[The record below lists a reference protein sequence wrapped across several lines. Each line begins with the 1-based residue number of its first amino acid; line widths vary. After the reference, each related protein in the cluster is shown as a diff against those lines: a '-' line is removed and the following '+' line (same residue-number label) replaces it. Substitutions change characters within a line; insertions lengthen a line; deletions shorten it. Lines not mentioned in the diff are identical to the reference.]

1 MLGSFNCFMKYNQI
15 ETVRN
20 FDLRLSTC
28 TASRKLLCLLHFQH
42 RQASRFH
49 CQASSQITIINTA
62 TCTLMSKFRP
72 LLLFLQKYTNPTPA
86 NKFVKLIVKKSINSC
101 GNVCLSMHTLRVSQI
116 HRKQPPATHR
126 LQEAYHQLLT
136 TEATRSYISS
146 VVRSDANF
154 QYILQSI
161 PSSTM
166 WRLSD
171 D

>member
-1 MLGSFNCFMKYNQI
+1 MTFLAYLRVLPQESCCACFSFSIDRHHDFIVKHQ
-15 ETVRN
+15 T
-20 FDLRLSTC
+20 
-28 TASRKLLCLLHFQH
+28 KLLLF
-42 RQASRFH
+42 
-49 CQASSQITIINTA
+49 INTS

>member
-1 MLGSFNCFMKYNQI
+1 MTFAYLRVLHQESCCACFIFSIDFIVKHQ
-15 ETVRN
+15 T
-20 FDLRLSTC
+20 
-28 TASRKLLCLLHFQH
+28 KLLLF
-42 RQASRFH
+42 
-49 CQASSQITIINTA
+49 INTS